1 MSPKFDHF
9 LLYVATSFFWPLIN
23 VTHVHPISLGFMR
36 FVNSDLWCR
45 NWVRNLSFQGKGCSD
60 CLGFPQSC
68 LLRGAGFRGIF
79 EWGVYLYG
87 GEIRMD
93 KNFSSFSWEDMK
105 IKNKQPSPWERRDWR
120 AADWWCSTELKID
133 VKSSPHLDIRHF
145 VFCFCVLSSANIC
158 LCSNQNIKKKIFP
171 PMTTIHTFSYP
182 EHPGG
187 GNVDVKVVDGSSP
200 VGPSFDV
207 PTTPSLSLII
217 WCT

>member
-1 MSPKFDHF
+1 MAWTEYAKCHQNLIIFC
-9 LLYVATSFFWPLIN
+9 LYVATSFFWALIN

-105 IKNKQPSPWERRDWR
+105 IKTKQDSPWERRDWR

-145 VFCFCVLSSANIC
+145 VSAFHLISANIC
-158 LCSNQNIKKKIFP
+158 LCSNQLINMKMFASIRQSIP
-171 PMTTIHTFSYP
+171 LLI
-182 EHPGG
+182 
-187 GNVDVKVVDGSSP
+187 
-200 VGPSFDV
+200 
-207 PTTPSLSLII
+207 LSIQEEGTLM
-217 WCT
+217 